1 MCGAYMVSKVNNVM
15 RASLATDKSLS
26 ERMSNAVSSL
36 DSSIKNDT
44 GVLSAKFLPKA
55 SSNLPIVSCVLRR
68 KLLAALLSDWA
79 SLTAS
84 VAAVKDCC
92 ANVSACSRV

>member
-15 RASLATDKSLS
+15 RASLATAKSLS
-26 ERMSNAVSSL
+26 ERMSNAVSSF
-36 DSSIKNDT
+36 DNSIKNDT

-79 SLTAS
+79 SLTDS

-92 ANVSACSRV
+92 AKVSACSMV